1 MGSKIHIALGDSE
14 RARKTKEFLIILTGE
29 DKLQK
34 SITMDLIENEFIK
47 TFGRKRFN
55 DIQVQFNKKD
65 K

>member
-14 RARKTKEFLIILTGE
+14 RARKTKELLIVLTGE

-34 SITMDLIENEFIK
+34 SVTMDLIQDAFIK
-47 TFGRKRFN
+47 AFGRKRFN
-55 DIQVQFNKKD
+55 EIQLQFNKKD